1 MKASKKNRLKAYLQ
15 ILLYDR
21 YLDGTNCPDSFYQD
35 GLTLLEK
42 SIRAYQV
49 RFGEGRRLSL
59 HKWAS
64 AHNLLNAYNI
74 GI

>member
-1 MKASKKNRLKAYLQ
+1 MKARKKNRLKAYRQ

-21 YLDGTNCPDSFYQD
+21 YLDSDRCPDSYYQD
-35 GLTLLEK
+35 GLTSLEK
-42 SIRAYQV
+42 AIRSY
-49 RFGEGRRLSL
+49 RYRYPSGKMSL

-64 AHNLLNAYNI
+64 AHRLLNAYNI